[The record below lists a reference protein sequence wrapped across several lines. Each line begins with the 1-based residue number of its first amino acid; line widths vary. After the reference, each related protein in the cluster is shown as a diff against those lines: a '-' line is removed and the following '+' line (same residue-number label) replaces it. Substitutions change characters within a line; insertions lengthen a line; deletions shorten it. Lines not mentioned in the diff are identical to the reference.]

1 MKTLSKLITVL
12 SISFFIGIAYA
23 FDLEP
28 KVPPFNKLVEAPSLF
43 IGKDGEYYSV
53 FDYGGLKFKYVVVR
67 IPVPRPQCNA
77 ITDHGKEIRVVGS
90 NPMGYEFYVE
100 KEPIAYQ
107 TDHSV
112 LWHTRISKTMCW
124 RACE

>member
-1 MKTLSKLITVL
+1 MNTLSKLITVL

-28 KVPPFNKLVEAPSLF
+28 KVPPMERLIGLPSL
-43 IGKDGEYYSV
+43 IENNGEHYSI
-53 FDYGGLKFKYVVVR
+53 FDYGGLRFKHIVVR
-67 IPVPRPQCNA
+67 LPVARSQCNA
-77 ITDHGKEIRVVGS
+77 VTEINSEIRVIGS
-90 NPMGYEFYVE
+90 NPKGYEFYVE

-112 LWHTRISKTMCW
+112 LWNTRIKKTTC
-124 RACE
+124 RGVCE